1 MKAYIRDAGGEDTYP
16 VDTTRGETV
25 ELTRPMV
32 LDLLDSLVPRGL
44 DWLVRGLEE
53 RGIRMH
59 DFERAC
65 RHFRLAHHVFDVPPE
80 VSIAERNARR
90 ARGAP
95 PTARRLPHL
104 MTEADRELADAML
117 DVYERRVERVASY
130 LRERNLIS

>member
-1 MKAYIRDAGGEDTYP
+1 MEAHTLEKAVYP
-16 VDTTRGETV
+16 IHTTLGTTV
-25 ELTRPMV
+25 EMTRAMA

-53 RGIRMH
+53 RGMRMC
-59 DFERAC
+59 DFRRAC
-65 RHFRLAHHVFDVPPE
+65 RHLRLAHHVIDVSPAE
-80 VSIAERNARR
+80 AISERNARR

-117 DVYERRVERVASY
+117 DVYEREVEEVASY
-130 LRERNLIS
+130 LRERGLIP